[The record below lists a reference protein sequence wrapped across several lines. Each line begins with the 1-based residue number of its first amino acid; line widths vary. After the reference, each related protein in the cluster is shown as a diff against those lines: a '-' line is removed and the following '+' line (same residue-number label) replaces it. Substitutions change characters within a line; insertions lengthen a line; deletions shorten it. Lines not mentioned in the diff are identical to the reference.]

1 MAKRFNIPFAT
12 TGDKTEIPDEVQPD
26 GSVSYAQGFGIDYE
40 REYTDPLSKDIAREV
55 MNQVLSDVTVALSEI
70 QNNGV
75 APFSEDSKPYPQWAI
90 VNHPTGA
97 YISRIDNNNN
107 DIPHS
112 SWMQLGGTGNNDIRT
127 NSENDERFAQL
138 DSDNSYTGEQHY
150 RREGGELISS
160 FASYG
165 AESGGMQYVLALSA
179 VDELPSG
186 WPDFSIS
193 GQPDPHILRLRRSGP
208 PGAQNVRGLAVGAND
223 ATPDIGVADGF
234 GVVCGNPDGGFMG
247 NGSINAEAI
256 YVNGHL
262 PGLILQEVVATSTEQ
277 DSTTSQTFQN
287 TSLSASITP
296 LRSNSVIEAIA
307 FVPVANAQRG
317 SGSQNLRQGS
327 FRLRN
332 ATDDATLGT
341 SRFGR
346 DLVED
351 SSESAPSYAPV
362 IVMGRFTVNS
372 TAERTIRLQ
381 FSSGQS
387 GTRVIAVGGAAGS
400 PLTLRLREIAQ

>member
-26 GSVSYAQGFGIDYE
+26 GSVSYTQGFGIDYE

-55 MNQVLSDVTVALSEI
+55 MNQVLSDVTAALSEI

-97 YISRIDNNNN
+97 YISRIDDNNN

-127 NSENDERFAQL
+127 NSENDGRFAQL
-138 DSDNSYTGEQHY
+138 DSDNSYTGEQTY
-150 RREGGELISS
+150 RQPGGELLSS

-165 AESGGMQYVLALSA
+165 ADSGGVQYVLGLTA

-193 GQPDPHILRLRRSGP
+193 GQPDPHILRLRRSGST
-208 PGAQNVRGLAVGAND
+208 GAQNVRGLAVGAND

-234 GVVCGNPDGGFMG
+234 GVVCGNPYGGFKGTGTINVKEIYRDGQPFTPNAFEEFGLGQASGDVRNASGG
-247 NGSINAEAI
+247 NNDGELEFDTVGFYRSSSGAHTVFGQFGGGI
-256 YVNGHL
+256 VVPGH
-262 PGLILQEVVATSTEQ
+262 S
-277 DSTTSQTFQN
+277 STTLNYLYVGSRDADDPAPARVYATTWRDDSVGLREPVEVW
-287 TSLSASITP
+287 TSG
-296 LRSNSVIEAIA
+296 N
-307 FVPVANAQRG
+307 
-317 SGSQNLRQGS
+317 
-327 FRLRN
+327 
-332 ATDDATLGT
+332 
-341 SRFGR
+341 
-346 DLVED
+346 
-351 SSESAPSYAPV
+351 
-362 IVMGRFTVNS
+362 
-372 TAERTIRLQ
+372 LQ
-381 FSSGQS
+381 FNWNSST
-387 GTRVIAVGGAAGS
+387 GTLNIVTS
-400 PLTLRLREIAQ
+400 